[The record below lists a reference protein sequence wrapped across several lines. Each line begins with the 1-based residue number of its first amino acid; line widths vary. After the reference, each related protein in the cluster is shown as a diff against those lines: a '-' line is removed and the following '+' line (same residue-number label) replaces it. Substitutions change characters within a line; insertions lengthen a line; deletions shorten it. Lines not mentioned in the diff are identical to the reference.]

1 MSQNYV
7 ITITACSPN
16 IADPTDSGLTLSDNG
31 QTDADPGDQITWK
44 IGSKS
49 GVGRIS
55 AITKDKDS
63 IDVFGPPESNEPKKQ
78 STNNSANWKGTIN
91 SNIARGSIEDYT
103 IVWYTDA
110 SPEAGPYST
119 DPKIKI
125 NPETR

>member
-1 MSQNYV
+1 MPQNYN

-16 IADPTDSGLTLSDNG
+16 IAHPTESGLTLSDNG
-31 QTDADPGDQITWK
+31 QTNADPGDQITWK
-44 IGSKS
+44 IGKDS

-55 AITKDKDS
+55 AISKDTNS
-63 IDVFGPPESNEPKKQ
+63 VDVFGPPESNEPASQ
-78 STNNSANWKGTIN
+78 GRSGDWRGTIN

-110 SPEAGPYST
+110 NPEAGPYST